1 MSRNKKNIPV
11 PDPENEDEYI
21 LPPASWDDMTGPVP
35 YSTEALMERA
45 SYDEV
50 YPFLTEY
57 GGEKE

>member
-21 LPPASWDDMTGPVP
+21 LPPASWGNMTGHIP
-35 YSTEALMERA
+35 YSAEALMERA